1 MQQLLVIQHV
11 RIFDGSRIVPQN
23 TVVIENGFI
32 TAVGENLPPPQGAQV
47 IDGSG
52 QTLLP
57 GLIDAHTHVWNAQ
70 SLKQALMFGVTTEL
84 DMFMSHRT
92 MRRLKKRLAKNR
104 GWDMADLRSAGTLAT
119 APGGHGTE
127 YRLRIPTLQTAA
139 QAQAFVDSRIREGSD
154 YIKIIYDDG
163 RATGFKQPTLSK
175 EVMGALVAAA
185 HRRGKLAIVHTVSL
199 QESRDAIEAGVDGLA
214 HVFAD
219 EMPDPE
225 FGRFVAAHHA
235 FVIPTLTVIESI
247 CGLPTGA
254 PLVKDDR
261 LAPYLP
267 VSTISNLQRG
277 FSFGREYPHH
287 FAAAQEAIVQLKAAG
302 VSLLVGT
309 DASNPGTAH
318 GVSIHRELELLV
330 QAGMTA
336 GEALAA
342 ATSVNAAIFGLH
354 DRGRIAP
361 GLRADL
367 LLVRGDPTSDIQA
380 TRDIA
385 GVWKCGYPVERQAY
399 RASLEKRRLKLR
411 SRAAP
416 AGSQAGLISDF
427 EEGKPGARFG
437 SRWRASTDRW
447 ARGHSKASCRV
458 VSEGANG
465 EKKSLFITG
474 EVSPAISYAW
484 AGATYYPGKFFW
496 RTANLSNKKGIS
508 FWAKGDGQT
517 YRAMI
522 SAGSFQAMPATVTF
536 VAGPN
541 WQQYAFTFEQ
551 FGLSKVECLEVRFVS
566 FAAGPK
572 SGPFAFSIDHIALF
586 S

>member
-32 TAVGENLPPPQGAQV
+32 TDVGENLPPPQGAHV

-92 MRRLKKRLAKNR
+92 MRQLKKSLAMNR

-139 QAQAFVDSRIREGSD
+139 QAQAFVDDRIKEGSD

-163 RATGFKQPTLSK
+163 RATGSKQPALSK
-175 EVMGALVAAA
+175 EVMEAVVAAA
-185 HRRGKLAIVHTVSL
+185 HHRGKLAIVHVVSL
-199 QESRDAIEAGVDGLA
+199 QEARDAIEAGVDGLA

-225 FGRFVAAHHA
+225 FGHFVAEHHV

-267 VSTISNLQRG
+267 MSSISNLQRG
-277 FSFGREYPHH
+277 FSFGRAYPHD
-287 FAAAQEAIVQLKAAG
+287 FAAAQEAIVQLKVAR
-302 VSLLVGT
+302 VSLLAGT
-309 DASNPGTAH
+309 DAPNPGTAH
-318 GVSIHRELELLV
+318 GVSMHRELELLV
-330 QAGMTA
+330 QAGLTP
-336 GEALAA
+336 GEALAS
-342 ATSVNAAIFGLH
+342 ATSVNAAIFGLR

-380 TRDIA
+380 TRDIVS
-385 GVWKCGYPVERQAY
+385 VWKWGVPLERQAY
-399 RASLEKRRLKLR
+399 RASLEKRLQKRRL
-411 SRAAP
+411 RAAP
-416 AGSQAGLISDF
+416 TGSKADLLSDF

-437 SRWRASTDRW
+437 SRWSASTDKW

-465 EKKSLFITG
+465 EKKSLLITG
-474 EVSPAISYAW
+474 EVSPAIPYAW
-484 AGATYYPGKFFW
+484 AGTAYYPGKFFW

-508 FWAKGDGQT
+508 FWTKGDGQT
-517 YRAMI
+517 YRVMI
-522 SAGSFQAMPATVTF
+522 AAGSFQATPATVTF

-551 FGLSKVECLEVRFVS
+551 FGLSEAECLEVRFVA
-566 FAAGPK
+566 FVAGPK
-572 SGPFAFSIDHIALF
+572 SGPFAFYIDHVALF